1 MILDKSRRK
10 PVLVLLAGSLM
21 ASAIAAGCSESPNPV
36 GASVLSELSEQSVGS
51 LNARPGDAGGPTVG
65 KQLFKFNV
73 IATPKSDW
81 VVPDGECTNNGHRIF
96 FQRGNGNTLGSILW
110 QLVPGA
116 SPNFDILDCDGTH
129 DTTATVQVN
138 EQQAFYVMVRLLGPR
153 TSTLTLTCDD
163 ILTDQG
169 LVDDLCVIG
178 TENLQR
184 KAMTKIMENIVE
196 NVNEGVLW
204 TMSGDWRIF
213 EVRIYEK
220 LPG

>member
-1 MILDKSRRK
+1 MILEKSRRR

-96 FQRGNGNTLGSILW
+96 FQRGNGNTLGEIAWLFR
-110 QLVPGA
+110 PGA
-116 SPNFDILDCDGTH
+116 SPNFDIQDCDGTH
-129 DTTATVQVN
+129 DETATVQVN

-153 TSTLTLTCDD
+153 TSTLTLTCAE
-163 ILTDQG
+163 ILDQG
-169 LVDDLCVIG
+169 LDDLCVIG

-184 KAMTKIMENIVE
+184 KAMTKIMENIVD
-196 NVNEGVLW
+196 NMNEDVLW
-204 TMSGDWRIF
+204 TLSGDWRIF

-220 LPG
+220 LPA